1 LGKQKKAEIKLRFAS
16 KSPNN
21 QMNLFGKI
29 CTAASF
35 ISIFVAAIC
44 LWFGNTDAVFVVAVL
59 GCVAWFLSYRA
70 KIKKPEE
77 S

>member
-1 LGKQKKAEIKLRFAS
+1 
-16 KSPNN
+16 
-21 QMNLFGKI
+21 MNFLGKI
-29 CTAASF
+29 CIAAAF
-35 ISIFVAAIC
+35 VSIPIAAFC
-44 LWFGNTDAVFVVAVL
+44 LLLENTDAAFVVAVL

>member
-1 LGKQKKAEIKLRFAS
+1 
-16 KSPNN
+16 
-21 QMNLFGKI
+21 MNLMGKI
-29 CTAASF
+29 CIAAAF
-35 ISIFVAAIC
+35 ASIVVAAFC
-44 LWFGNTDAVFVVAVL
+44 LLFEYVDAAFVIAVL

>member
-1 LGKQKKAEIKLRFAS
+1 
-16 KSPNN
+16 
-21 QMNLFGKI
+21 MNLFGKI

-35 ISIFVAAIC
+35 ISIFIAAIC
-44 LWFGNTDAVFVVAVL
+44 LWLGNTDAVFVVGVL